1 MSLSHPLANF
11 ERPPGFELQRAVAA
25 TILLVVLFSVFIFG
39 PRHDPTKVVAG
50 VPCSVL
56 SEQQIS
62 EVLGT
67 QMRLMPT
74 TGTVCQYVATT
85 SEPRSLFVIARHDAL
100 FPATALRTGTLIN
113 GLGDAAVL
121 ADNAMYVRYGPR
133 SYVFHVA
140 PTTMS
145 DASSTGE
152 ELRLAMMMHRPLV
165 AQNR

>member
-1 MSLSHPLANF
+1 
-11 ERPPGFELQRAVAA
+11 
-25 TILLVVLFSVFIFG
+25 LLVVLFSVFIFG

-85 SEPRSLFVIARHDAL
+85 SEPRSLFVIARHDSL
-100 FPATALRTGTLIN
+100 FPASALQRGTLIN

-133 SYVFHVA
+133 SYVFHVT
-140 PTTMS
+140 PTS
-145 DASSTGE
+145 DASSSGE